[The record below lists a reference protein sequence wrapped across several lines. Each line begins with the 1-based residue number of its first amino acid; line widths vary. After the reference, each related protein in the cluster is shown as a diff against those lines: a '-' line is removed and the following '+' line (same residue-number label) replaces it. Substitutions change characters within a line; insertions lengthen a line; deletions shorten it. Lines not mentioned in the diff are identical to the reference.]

1 MSQIRICS
9 KCSKEFPLTYEFFGK
24 NVSSN
29 TPGKNK
35 QYFRPECKECNK
47 KRNQGQKEA
56 YKLAGKPK
64 RPAIGTPCD
73 LCNRTDMKLVFD
85 HDHKTLEHRGW
96 LCENCNQGLG
106 RLGDTEES
114 LQRALNYLKKS
125 KNP

>member
-1 MSQIRICS
+1 MEYRTCS
-9 KCSKEFPLTYEFFGK
+9 KCEKNLPCTEEFF
-24 NVSSN
+24 NRNQSTN
-29 TPGKNK
+29 TGGDK
-35 QYFRPECKECNK
+35 YFRPECKECNK

-64 RPAIGTPCD
+64 YPVIGTPCD
-73 LCNRTDMKLVFD
+73 LCTRTDMKLVFD

-106 RLGDTEES
+106 RLGDNEEG
-114 LQRALNYLKKS
+114 LQRALNYLIKS